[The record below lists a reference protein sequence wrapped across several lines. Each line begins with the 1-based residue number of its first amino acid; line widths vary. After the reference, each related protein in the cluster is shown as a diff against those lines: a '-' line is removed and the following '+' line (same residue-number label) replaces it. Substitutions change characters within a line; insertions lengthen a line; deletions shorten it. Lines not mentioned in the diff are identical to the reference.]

1 MRNRYVI
8 AMALLVTTALVGGVA
23 ARPQAHTADDGVVD
37 D

>member
-8 AMALLVTTALVGGVA
+8 AMALLVTTALVGGVGPG
-23 ARPQAHTADDGVVD
+23 RRRTADDGVVD